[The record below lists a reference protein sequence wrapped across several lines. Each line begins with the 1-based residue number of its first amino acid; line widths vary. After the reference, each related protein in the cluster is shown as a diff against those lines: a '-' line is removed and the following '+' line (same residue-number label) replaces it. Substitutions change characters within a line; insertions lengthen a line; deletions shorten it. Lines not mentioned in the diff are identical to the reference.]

1 LDLLFLSVN
10 AYLVVDRLE
19 VMVMVADTKERIM
32 AAARLTVQDRGYS
45 GLSFRE
51 LAKEVG
57 IKSASIHYYFATKGE
72 LGAALAS
79 RYTTDFAEYL
89 DGLLAAGLDP
99 QTCMARYTDV
109 FGNTLRNDNRMCLA
123 GILAAEHNEL
133 PELVRTEV
141 VKFGEMNEDWIARV
155 LTMGKPVKPE
165 TKRRARSIFAA
176 VEGAQLVARSRGDVS
191 VYDEVITTYRTNG
204 LLP

>member
-1 LDLLFLSVN
+1 MAIS
-10 AYLVVDRLE
+10 
-19 VMVMVADTKERIM
+19 DTKERIM

-51 LAKEVG
+51 LAKDVG

-72 LGAALAS
+72 LGGALAN
-79 RYTTDFAEYL
+79 RYTADFAEYL
-89 DGLLAAGLDP
+89 DGLLAEGLDP
-99 QTCMARYTDV
+99 ETCMERYTDV

-123 GILAAEHNEL
+123 GILAAEHKEL
-133 PELVRTEV
+133 PDEVRTEV

-155 LTMGKPVKPE
+155 LARREAAAPE
-165 TKRRARSIFAA
+165 EMRRRARAIFAA

-191 VYDEVITTYRTNG
+191 VYEEIVATFRGNG
-204 LLP
+204 LIP